1 MVTLPK
7 LDHVIDIVNDTKKPS
22 QTFQRWWQK
31 VAETLQTAL
40 AAIEANV
47 AEIQDLL
54 GIVNT
59 KNRVF
64 RQTSAPTADV
74 DGDLWIDTDDG
85 NKMYRWNAAGP
96 AWVAVQ
102 DEGAEYARLGLNSDG
117 TVATDKVVND
127 SIAAGAVIATPTLNN
142 SSSTNIASGSYT
154 WTDCDDI
161 TFTATGRDVILMCD
175 FNVEIIDNC
184 KYMYRL
190 RYSGAT
196 LGREVGPITANTSD
210 QPPGTIVRVFT
221 PSAGSCTV
229 TLQAA
234 CNDAGDITVHDPVFV
249 VMENRNV

>member
-1 MVTLPK
+1 MVTIPK
-7 LDHVIDIVNDTKKPS
+7 LDHVIDIVTDTKKPS

-31 VAETLQTAL
+31 VTKVLQDAL
-40 AAIEANV
+40 TAIEENV
-47 AEIQDLL
+47 TEIQVVL

-64 RQTSAPTADV
+64 RQTTSPTADV
-74 DGDLWIDTDDG
+74 TGDLWIDTDDG
-85 NKMYRWNAAGP
+85 NKMYRWDGST
-96 AWVAVQ
+96 WVIVQ

-127 SIAAGAVIATPTLNN
+127 SILAGAVIATPTVNN
-142 SSSTNIASGSYT
+142 SSSTNIASGGYT

-161 TFTATGRDVILMCD
+161 TFTATGTDVILMCD

-184 KYMYRL
+184 KYKYRL

-210 QPPGTIVRVFT
+210 QPPGTVVRVFT

-249 VMENRNV
+249 VMENRNI